1 MKAMRAL
8 GRFIF
13 WDYPRASWQ
22 YDVMVALILAFI
34 FLTPREFFRDQPKP
48 ASVAMVPDRQGVR
61 AYLIHPQLLSG
72 VAEEELAG
80 QASRI
85 VNARYRTHVTIA
97 NVEPIYDG
105 DDIKGY
111 MAYAKP

>member
-1 MKAMRAL
+1 MRAL

-22 YDVMVALILAFI
+22 YDVMVGLILIFI

-48 ASVAMVPDRQGVR
+48 AGIAMVR
-61 AYLIHPQLLSG
+61 AAHGEYSYLIDPQLLSG
-72 VAEEELAG
+72 VPEEQLA
-80 QASRI
+80 AHAAKI
-85 VNARYRTHVTIA
+85 VNNRYRTHVAIA
-97 NVEPIYDG
+97 TVEPIYDG
-105 DDIKGY
+105 DEIKGY